1 MFYMDKTLLRQTIL
15 PLGAA
20 MIWGTAFVAQYLG
33 ADTMPAFAFNAVRN
47 FIAIWFL
54 ALVVL
59 VFDVIRNGNPDMQKD
74 YNHSNKDLFIGGTF
88 SGIALGLAMNLQ
100 QFGIAGAGAGKSGFI
115 TTLYVVLIPVF
126 SAFAGRKQSLR
137 IWFSVII
144 AVIGLYLLCI
154 KGDFSIE
161 KSDVYLIGCAIMFTI
176 QMLLVAHYVKTVD
189 ETRLS
194 CYQFAVAA
202 VVSAI
207 FMIIFHQI
215 PTWDMIKSSIGPLL
229 YTAILSSGV
238 AYTLQVFAQKGANT
252 TLVSLLLCLESVFA
266 TLSGAVFLHE
276 KLQMREY
283 LGCIVMFGAVILSQL
298 PSKNNKTEIEEEC

>member
-1 MFYMDKTLLRQTIL
+1 MSNSVVRQTIL

-20 MIWGTAFVAQYLG
+20 MIWGTGFVAQYLG
-33 ADTMPAFAFNAVRN
+33 ADSMPAFAFNAVRN

-59 VFDVIRNGNPDMQKD
+59 VFDVIRKGNPELQKD
-74 YNHSNKDLFIGGTF
+74 YSHSNRDLFVGGTLC
-88 SGIALGLAMNLQ
+88 GIALGVAMNLQ
-100 QFGIAGAGAGKSGFI
+100 QFGIEGAGAGKSGFI
-115 TTLYVVLIPVF
+115 TALYVVLIPVF
-126 SAFAGRKQSLR
+126 SAFGGRRQSLR
-137 IWFSVII
+137 IWFAVII
-144 AVIGLYLLCI
+144 AVFGLYLLCI
-154 KGDFSIE
+154 KDGLTIA
-161 KSDVYLIGCAIMFTI
+161 KSDIYLIGCAIMFTT

-194 CYQFAVAA
+194 CYQFAIAA

-207 FMIIFHQI
+207 FMLAFDQV
-215 PTWDMIKSSIGPLL
+215 PTWEMIKMAIGPLL

-266 TLSGAVFLHE
+266 TISGAIFLHE
-276 KLQMREY
+276 KMSPREY
-283 LGCIVMFGAVILSQL
+283 IGCIIMFGAVILSQL
-298 PSKNNKTEIEEEC
+298 PSKINKTEIEEEC